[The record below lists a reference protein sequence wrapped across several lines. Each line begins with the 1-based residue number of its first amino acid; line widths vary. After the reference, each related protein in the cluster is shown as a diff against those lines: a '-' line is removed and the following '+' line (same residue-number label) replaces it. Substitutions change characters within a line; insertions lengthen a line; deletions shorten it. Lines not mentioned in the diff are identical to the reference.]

1 MSDCTIRNVS
11 LDKPGSTGWGA
22 GLVCGYAHADDVT
35 IVLSGISVQGCTV
48 KMNGVVQDASKA
60 AVKDESGNILIW
72 KSEVA
77 VTVQ

>member
-22 GLVCGYAHADDVT
+22 GLVCGYAHSDDVT
-35 IVLSGISVQGCTV
+35 IALSGIAVQGCSV